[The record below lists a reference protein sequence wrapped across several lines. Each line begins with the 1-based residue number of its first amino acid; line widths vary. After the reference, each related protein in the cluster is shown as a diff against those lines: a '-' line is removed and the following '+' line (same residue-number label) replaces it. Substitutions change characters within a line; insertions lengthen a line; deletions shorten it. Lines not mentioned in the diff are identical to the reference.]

1 MLAASR
7 ISNRVLQDATPSLC
21 LKASS
26 VSPVLRRIPL
36 ANNTRT
42 SIASSSIG
50 RGLREGEFISASLQH
65 QRRHYSVLSKE
76 EEEKEKARVAALS
89 PYEREMELRALD
101 AKISRLHTLRGINS
115 GELYTMRGK
124 FKFLAKEYGMG
135 FMMWYWTVW
144 TTTAILTYGS
154 IELLDVDAIALLAK
168 VDGWTGYDISSKVDP
183 TLGTIGL
190 TIAVNELLEPLR
202 LPIVVFTTKPVVDT
216 FSRR

>member
-1 MLAASR
+1 MR
-7 ISNRVLQDATPSLC
+7 QTRP
-21 LKASS
+21 
-26 VSPVLRRIPL
+26 
-36 ANNTRT
+36 ANCTRFG
-42 SIASSSIG
+42 ISSSP
-50 RGLREGEFISASLQH
+50 SASERLEEEFSPLSLQ

-76 EEEKEKARVAALS
+76 EEEKEKARVASLS
-89 PYEREMELRALD
+89 SYEKEVELRDLD
-101 AKISRLHTLRGINS
+101 AKLSRLNTLRGINT

-124 FKFLAKEYGMG
+124 FKFLAKEYGIG

-144 TTTAILTYGS
+144 TATAILTYGS

-168 VDGWTGYDISSKVDP
+168 VDAWTGYDISSKVDP

-216 FSRR
+216 LSRR

>member
-7 ISNRVLQDATPSLC
+7 ISRRVLRDTAAPTV
-21 LKASS
+21 LKA
-26 VSPVLRRIPL
+26 VSARASQTCVARSRNIPDNFCFDF
-36 ANNTRT
+36 AT
-42 SIASSSIG
+42 SWH
-50 RGLREGEFISASLQH
+50 Q
-65 QRRHYSVLSKE
+65 QRRQYSVLSKE
-76 EEEKEKARVAALS
+76 EEEMEKARVASLS
-89 PYEREMELRALD
+89 DYEREVELRELD
-101 AKISRLHTLRGINS
+101 AQISKLNTLRGINT

-168 VDGWTGYDISSKVDP
+168 VDNFTGYDISSKVDP

-202 LPIVVFTTKPVVDT
+202 LPIVVMTTKPVVDT
-216 FSRR
+216 FSGR

>member
-1 MLAASR
+1 MQQIPPA
-7 ISNRVLQDATPSLC
+7 NCTRV
-21 LKASS
+21 S
-26 VSPVLRRIPL
+26 VSSSP
-36 ANNTRT
+36 
-42 SIASSSIG
+42 SASG
-50 RGLREGEFISASLQH
+50 RLEGEFSLSSLQ

-76 EEEKEKARVAALS
+76 EEEKEKARIASLS
-89 PYEREMELRALD
+89 SYEKEVELRELD
-101 AKISRLHTLRGINS
+101 AKISRLNTLRGINT

-168 VDGWTGYDISSKVDP
+168 VDAWTGYDISSKVDP

-216 FSRR
+216 LSRR